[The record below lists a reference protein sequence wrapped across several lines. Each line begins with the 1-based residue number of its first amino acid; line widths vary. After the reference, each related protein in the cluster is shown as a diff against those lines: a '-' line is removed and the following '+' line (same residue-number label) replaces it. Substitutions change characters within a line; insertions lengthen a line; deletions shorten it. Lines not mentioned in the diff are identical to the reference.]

1 MWIIWYCQCDFC
13 LRLGS
18 WKICLLLKISGP
30 WKNTCLISMSGKSPI
45 PLPYIS
51 LTFTFMSLPLGKT
64 TTALIT
70 RHSSS
75 LPTNCWDCLY
85 KVCNYSH
92 TSRDNFYLTLVSIT
106 DTNFILFK
114 PSLVAAAAVMAARAI
129 LGMHPH
135 WMDHM
140 TAITG
145 YCFEELQVVA
155 TMMMQLF
162 YNYYQWI
169 VINDSVKFSKW
180 IYIGSLLMQ
189 GH

>member
-1 MWIIWYCQCDFC
+1 VKFEDVDYRIPSM
-13 LRLGS
+13 R
-18 WKICLLLKISGP
+18 LLLKIGQLENMFILEDFEAMEEHLLDFYE
-30 WKNTCLISMSGKSPI
+30 WKISHPTPI
-45 PLPYIS
+45 HFIDFYLHVS
-51 LTFTFMSLPLGKT
+51 ALGET

-114 PSLVAAAAVMAARAI
+114 PSLVAAAAVMVARAI
-129 LGMHPH
+129 LGIHPH
-135 WMDHM
+135 WTDHM

-155 TMMMQLF
+155 IIMMQLF
-162 YNYYQWI
+162 YN
-169 VINDSVKFSKW
+169 
-180 IYIGSLLMQ
+180 
-189 GH
+189 